1 MAVAIYARQ
10 SVDKKDSISI
20 ETQIELCRGCC
31 DTNDDILV
39 YTDKGYSGSN
49 TERPGLKEMMRNIQ
63 AGIINKVVVYKLDR
77 ISRSL
82 PDFVRMMEE
91 FDKKQCD
98 FVSRSE
104 AFDTSTPLGKAMI
117 QICMIFAQLER
128 ENTIQRVRDA
138 YSSRSKEGFYMGGR
152 VPYGFKLKSTK
163 INGKQTSM
171 YEPVPE
177 EVEQLKLIFELYSQ
191 PDMTLSGVVKKLV
204 SDGIQH
210 LRGSNWCTARLSDLI
225 RNPVYVKSSAE
236 VYRFFKNNDSDII
249 DSIEAFNGRGCY
261 MYGKRSNGR
270 KFSNI
275 KGQTLVLA
283 LHEGV
288 IEPDIWLKCQYK
300 LVRNKQIKRS
310 GLGRNTWLSG
320 LVRCGKCGNS
330 MKLIKAKTRAGRY
343 FNCSGRT
350 ELHICEG
357 HKNTIYADVIEEL
370 VAAEITEK
378 LSENEFSVSD
388 DKSVRNKQVNEL
400 NIKLSEIE
408 AEISKLL
415 DKIADSNEALF
426 RYINDRITELDA
438 DKKEIQRT
446 IAELKISSDEK
457 NVLELAEIWNGNNF
471 DAKKLIAQTLIKE
484 VQLIDNEINII
495 WKI

>member
-1 MAVAIYARQ
+1 
-10 SVDKKDSISI
+10 
-20 ETQIELCRGCC
+20 
-31 DTNDDILV
+31 
-39 YTDKGYSGSN
+39 
-49 TERPGLKEMMRNIQ
+49 
-63 AGIINKVVVYKLDR
+63 
-77 ISRSL
+77 
-82 PDFVRMMEE
+82 
-91 FDKKQCD
+91 
-98 FVSRSE
+98 
-104 AFDTSTPLGKAMI
+104 
-117 QICMIFAQLER
+117 
-128 ENTIQRVRDA
+128 
-138 YSSRSKEGFYMGGR
+138 
-152 VPYGFKLKSTK
+152 
-163 INGKQTSM
+163 M

-225 RNPVYVKSSAE
+225 RNPVYVKSNAE
-236 VYRFFKNNDSDII
+236 VYRFFSGNNTNII
-249 DSIEAFNGRGCY
+249 DNIEAFNGRGCY

-283 LHEGV
+283 MHQGV
-288 IEPDIWLKCQYK
+288 IAPEIWLKCQYK

-330 MKLIKAKTRAGRY
+330 MKLIKAKTKAGRY

-378 LSENEFSVSD
+378 LSENEFSVRD
-388 DKSVRNKQVNEL
+388 NESVRNKQVNEL

-408 AEISKLL
+408 SEISKLL